1 MDELIILRRKEAV
14 TTSLKVAE
22 VFHKN
27 HGHVL
32 RDIENLDCSKEFRQ
46 SNFGLIS
53 YADDYGRSQPMYYM
67 TKDGFTFL
75 VMGYRGKKAAAFKEA
90 YISAFN
96 KMEKFITEKKSAEY
110 LEARATGKLVR
121 KEETDTIKK
130 LVEYAKEQGS
140 GHADMLYITYT
151 RLANKI
157 VGINKRA
164 EASTIQLSNL
174 TFIERAIWLTVEEGM
189 KLGMYYKEIYKSCKA
204 KMEQIK
210 SLACLTTCME
220 G

>member
-1 MDELIILRRKEAV
+1 MNELVCLKRNNAL
-14 TTSLKVAE
+14 TTSLIIAEGTGNQHESVVRILNKYPEDFGSLEFTDFKSGKRGRPTKVYYLNEEQAMLLITYLDNNE
-22 VFHKN
+22 IVRTFKKN
-27 HGHVL
+27 LVHQFVKM
-32 RDIENLDCSKEFRQ
+32 REFIVSKQ
-46 SNFGLIS
+46 
-53 YADDYGRSQPMYYM
+53 
-67 TKDGFTFL
+67 
-75 VMGYRGKKAAAFKEA
+75 
-90 YISAFN
+90 
-96 KMEKFITEKKSAEY
+96 SAEY
-110 LEARATGKLVR
+110 LEARAAGKLVR

-140 GHADMLYITYT
+140 GHADMLYVTYT

-174 TFIERAIWLTVEEGM
+174 TFIERAIWLTIEEGM